1 MLLTRDPTGFSGSLT
16 VFLGHP
22 ADWFYSVYGLGLAS
36 FWEGGNSLNMTDVRF
51 PAAYQGAVVAST
63 VITDRGTYEESSLLK
78 MWLKISKVSG
88 KITF

>member
-1 MLLTRDPTGFSGSLT
+1 
-16 VFLGHP
+16 
-22 ADWFYSVYGLGLAS
+22 
-36 FWEGGNSLNMTDVRF
+36 MTDVRF

>member
-36 FWEGGNSLNMTDVRF
+36 FW
-51 PAAYQGAVVAST
+51 
-63 VITDRGTYEESSLLK
+63 
-78 MWLKISKVSG
+78 
-88 KITF
+88 